1 MTEAARTAMTDRAMT
16 DRSAIADRP
25 VLLYDGVCAL
35 CNGVVRF
42 VLRHDRE
49 ALFRF
54 ASLESAAA
62 RELLGQQ
69 ATVEKGVAVV
79 TGTLI
84 SSQHVFR
91 GSDAVV
97 ETLRLLGY
105 AKLARLLEGVPRPLR
120 QAGYDAVAALRYR
133 VFGRYDVCPVPPP
146 EVRGR
151 FLGD

>member
-1 MTEAARTAMTDRAMT
+1 MTEAAITA
-16 DRSAIADRP
+16 RSAIADRP

-49 ALFRF
+49 AHFRF
-54 ASLESAAA
+54 APLESDAAH
-62 RELLGQQ
+62 ELLGQQ

-79 TGTLI
+79 TGTFT
-84 SSQHVFR
+84 SSQRIFR

-97 ETLRLLGY
+97 EALRLLGY
-105 AKLARLLEGVPRPLR
+105 AKASRLLELVPRPLR

-133 VFGRYDVCPVPPP
+133 IFGRYAVCPVPPS
-146 EVRGR
+146 EVRDR
-151 FLGD
+151 FIHG